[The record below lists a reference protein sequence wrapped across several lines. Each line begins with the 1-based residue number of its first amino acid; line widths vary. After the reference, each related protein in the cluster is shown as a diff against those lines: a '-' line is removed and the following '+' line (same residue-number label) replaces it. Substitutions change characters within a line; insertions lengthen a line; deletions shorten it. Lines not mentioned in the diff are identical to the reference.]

1 MCVSLAA
8 SLTGLT
14 RSALDALTWT
24 RQHETGPRDA
34 AHLQG
39 RRKLM
44 SWYHA
49 LSVLLHILMTHHVH
63 HWHWMTYGYGHK
75 SSNAGVVVRFGKGQ
89 CIGYETKGH
98 PGYFGNAFGF
108 KGGDCS

>member
-1 MCVSLAA
+1 MSASKTGRPDHGAA
-8 SLTGLT
+8 DQT
-14 RSALDALTWT
+14 
-24 RQHETGPRDA
+24 H
-34 AHLQG
+34 G
-39 RRKLM
+39 RHKRM

-49 LSVLLHILMTHHVH
+49 LSVLLHVLMTHHVH

-75 SSNAGVVVRFGKGQ
+75 SVNRGVVVSFGHGQ

-108 KGGDCS
+108 KGGDCG